1 MLTLTLSDYSQI
13 DPLIFY
19 TLETTTSRNA
29 LIKNDK

>member
-19 TLETTTSRNA
+19 TLETTTSRNT
-29 LIKNDK
+29 LMINDK